1 MNENEVVVL
10 VKMNLKIK
18 LKRNEEC
25 VEQQVYIEE
34 DETLFQIQMVWN
46 WIIEQGREG
55 TRVGVRNSFT
65 KYSDSNTYRGAE
77 AELLALLLE
86 RESLFMISEFSVTLR
101 KRNKQRDLN
110 LNSQLIGLC

>member
-34 DETLFQIQMVWN
+34 DETLFQIQMV
-46 WIIEQGREG
+46 
-55 TRVGVRNSFT
+55 
-65 KYSDSNTYRGAE
+65 
-77 AELLALLLE
+77 
-86 RESLFMISEFSVTLR
+86 
-101 KRNKQRDLN
+101 
-110 LNSQLIGLC
+110 